1 MAVAVGM
8 YLSLKMTIPI
18 FIGGLIKMYVD
29 KRFDDSLKKTN
40 PNLMK
45 NENKVKLDVLK
56 ERSHGPGI
64 LFASGLIAGE
74 AIMGIGLAA
83 MAVSGIYLGIINEPS
98 IYPGIAVFFGCAI
111 LMARFSLKGAENSEV
126 VKAEEWSF
134 DDDIQEAEMVE
145 KKPKRKK

>member
-29 KRFDDSLKKTN
+29 NRFDDSLKKTN
-40 PNLMK
+40 PNLLK
-45 NENKVKLDVLK
+45 SENRSKLDVEK
-56 ERSHGPGI
+56 EKSHGPGI

-98 IYPGIAVFFGCAI
+98 IYPGMAVFVGCAI
-111 LMARFSLKGAENSEV
+111 LMARFSLKGVEEHET

-134 DDDIQEAEMVE
+134 DGDIQEAEMVE
-145 KKPKRKK
+145 QKPKKKK